1 KKLKDG
7 GNLNYIEREIL
18 YQYIQEELLDER
30 DDKHMDK
37 IFSNMGSDN
46 EKVKKIINEDVLT
59 SEASLNEE
67 INHVKLYL
75 FEGNERPDDQR
86 VTGNDRIKLRSYLD
100 VLQNYQTAIN
110 EVSEELDWDRN

>member
-1 KKLKDG
+1 NAKTSEGKTRFADFKGASQNSELGKLMNYNDDKREERQDRIGTLKKKLKDG

-46 EKVKKIINEDVLT
+46 ERVKKIINEDVLT
-59 SEASLNEE
+59 SEASLNE
-67 INHVKLYL
+67 
-75 FEGNERPDDQR
+75 
-86 VTGNDRIKLRSYLD
+86 
-100 VLQNYQTAIN
+100 
-110 EVSEELDWDRN
+110 